1 MSDMLNFDSL
11 LSRVPGKPA
20 YAGSWA
26 SIYLE
31 PMIASGERLT
41 VAIAAVADDGEI
53 KVSPAIRPHVLEAMF
68 GQRASA
74 FSSLIEM
81 IARDLELHLRRAHK
95 FEGWFPPVSGITV
108 SDPRRA
114 ASRDMAGLLRQAVS
128 MTASLAA
135 LDLEVKQE
143 DPPGTILVPA
153 DDRWPKQFETEVVR
167 RDSRL
172 ERFFNQK
179 FVISEPSK
187 PLSFF
192 FLSEKV
198 AMNTGRLIP
207 GRGLS
212 SYLEHNK
219 ARILDLRVAREKQHL
234 LARNHF
240 ELVVFRP
247 SFDDPTYS
255 LKQIDS
261 LKRSI
266 NTLEEACDEHRVRVT
281 QVQSAAEAA
290 ERLLAVA

>member
-1 MSDMLNFDSL
+1 
-11 LSRVPGKPA
+11 
-20 YAGSWA
+20 
-26 SIYLE
+26 
-31 PMIASGERLT
+31 
-41 VAIAAVADDGEI
+41 
-53 KVSPAIRPHVLEAMF
+53 
-68 GQRASA
+68 
-74 FSSLIEM
+74 
-81 IARDLELHLRRAHK
+81 
-95 FEGWFPPVSGITV
+95 
-108 SDPRRA
+108 
-114 ASRDMAGLLRQAVS
+114 

-135 LDLEVKQE
+135 LDLNDVGEA
-143 DPPGTILVPA
+143 DPGDLVITTT
-153 DDRWPKQFETEVVR
+153 DDRWPRQFQAEAVI

-179 FVISEPSK
+179 FSISEPSK

-234 LARNHF
+234 LERNHF
-240 ELVVFRP
+240 ELVIFRP

-261 LKRSI
+261 LKRSLY
-266 NTLEEACDEHRVRVT
+266 TLEEACDEHKVRVT
-281 QVQSAAEAA
+281 EVQSAAEAA
-290 ERLLAVA
+290 ERLLSVA

>member
-1 MSDMLNFDSL
+1 MINFDSL
-11 LSRVPGKPA
+11 LGSLPPPPS
-20 YAGSWA
+20 YAGQWA
-26 SIYLE
+26 PIYLE
-31 PMIASGERLT
+31 PMMGSGERLT
-41 VAIAAVADDGEI
+41 IAVAAIGVSGEI
-53 KVSPAIRPHVLEAMF
+53 EVRQAIRPHVLESMF
-68 GQRASA
+68 GPQNAGFSKLIGVVI
-74 FSSLIEM
+74 SSLN
-81 IARDLELHLRRAHK
+81 AHVRTSGG
-95 FEGWFPPVSGITV
+95 FAGWKPPMSGVTLGP
-108 SDPRRA
+108 PRETR
-114 ASRDMAGLLRQAVS
+114 SSSIAGLLRQAVS

-135 LDLEVKQE
+135 LDLNDIGETE
-143 DPPGTILVPA
+143 PGELIINAT
-153 DDRWPKQFETEVVR
+153 DDRWPKQFQAEAVR
-167 RDSRL
+167 RDARL

-179 FVISEPSK
+179 FSISEPSK

-234 LARNHF
+234 LERSHF

-261 LKRSI
+261 LKRSLY
-266 NTLEEACDEHRVRVT
+266 TLEEACDEHRVRVT
-281 QVQSAAEAA
+281 EVQSAAEAA